1 MKRFFKYD
9 YMPSNWMTSEETF
22 KHMLGFKLKLIL
34 VALLFGLFLV
44 IGTIVTN
51 HYMLKTSL
59 IEYVDQRD
67 QQHLERIKK
76 NLQHVLT
83 QRGESDLSQ
92 MDEVTWKNLVGIS
105 SRVDFA
111 ETMVPAEVFL
121 FHPFSEF
128 KRFHPDYTEQRL
140 SLMNTDRQCIFGN
153 ETSNRTLFLPIELNN
168 QKIGYIG
175 YAHREELTESLDIQL
190 EQRQRELITYSV
202 AFLVLITG
210 LLLLP
215 IAHYFIHPILA
226 VTQGMRAL
234 TAGRFDTRLKVNRRD
249 ELGQLLQDFNHLSKS
264 LEKNQQSRNQW
275 IADIS
280 HELRT
285 PLTIIRGDIEAMKD
299 GVRQLNQQTLD
310 NLHSEVVH
318 LNRLI
323 DDLYQI
329 ALNDVGG
336 LRYQMHRV
344 NFTGLVNSTL
354 ANFRQ
359 QADIKGLKLYAR
371 LPEQD
376 LYLLGD
382 SDRLQQMLAN
392 LLANSIAYTDAPGE
406 IHLTLTENKKV
417 LHLVLEDTAPS
428 VSEEAMQHLFER
440 FYRAE
445 GSRNRRF
452 GGAGIGLA
460 LVQQIAQAHQG
471 DVTVSASHIGG
482 LKFTLTLPQEAYAS

>member
-1 MKRFFKYD
+1 
-9 YMPSNWMTSEETF
+9 
-22 KHMLGFKLKLIL
+22 MLGFKLKLIV

-44 IGTIVTN
+44 IGTIVSN

-59 IEYVDQRD
+59 IEYVDKRD
-67 QQHLERIKK
+67 QLHLERIKK
-76 NLQHVLT
+76 NLQHVLI
-83 QRGESDLSQ
+83 QRGETDLSN

-105 SRVDFA
+105 SRVDFT

-121 FHPFSEF
+121 FHPYSEF

-140 SLMNTDRQCIFGN
+140 NLMNTDRECIFGN
-153 ETSNRTLFLPIELNN
+153 ETGERTLFLPIELNN
-168 QKIGYIG
+168 QKIGYLG
-175 YAHREELTESLDIQL
+175 YTHREELTESLDIQL
-190 EQRQRELITYSV
+190 EKRQRELITYSV

-215 IAHYFIHPILA
+215 IAHYFIHPILS

-234 TAGRFDTRLKVNRRD
+234 TAGRFETRLEVNRRD

-285 PLTIIRGDIEAMKD
+285 PLTIIRGEIEAMKD
-299 GVRQLNQQTLD
+299 GVRPLNQLNLD
-310 NLHSEVVH
+310 HLHSEVIH

-344 NFTGLVNSTL
+344 NFAELVKSTL
-354 ANFRQ
+354 ESFRS
-359 QADIKGLKLYAR
+359 QAATKGLNLHVQLTTSQAF
-371 LPEQD
+371 
-376 LYLLGD
+376 LLGD
-382 SDRLQQMLAN
+382 SGRLQQMLAN
-392 LLANSIAYTDAPGE
+392 LITNSIAYTDAPGD
-406 IHLTLTENKKV
+406 IYLSLTRHKKMLHLTI
-417 LHLVLEDTAPS
+417 EDSAPS
-428 VSEEAMQHLFER
+428 VSDEAMQHLFER

-445 GSRNRRF
+445 GSRNRRL

-460 LVQQIAQAHQG
+460 LVQQIVHAHQG
-471 DVTVSASHIGG
+471 DIAVLASQHGG
-482 LKFTLTLPQEAYAS
+482 LKFNLTLPQEAYAS

>member
-1 MKRFFKYD
+1 
-9 YMPSNWMTSEETF
+9 MTSGETL

-34 VALLFGLFLV
+34 VALVFGLFLV

-67 QQHLERIKK
+67 QLHLERIKK

-128 KRFHPDYTEQRL
+128 KRFHPNYTEQRL
-140 SLMNTDRQCIFGN
+140 SLMNTGRECIFGN
-153 ETSNRTLFLPIELNN
+153 EASNRTLFLPVEIDNE
-168 QKIGYIG
+168 KVGYIG
-175 YAHREELTESLDIQL
+175 YSHREKLTESLDIQL

-299 GVRQLNQQTLD
+299 GVRPLNQHSLD
-310 NLHSEVVH
+310 NLHNEVIH

-336 LRYQMHRV
+336 LRYQMTRV
-344 NFTGLVNSTL
+344 NFTSLVNNAL
-354 ANFRQ
+354 ENFRP
-359 QADIKGLKLYAR
+359 QAEAKGLAIHAQ

-376 LYLLGD
+376 LFLLGD
-382 SDRLQQMLAN
+382 NDRLHQMIAN
-392 LLANSIAYTDAPGE
+392 LIANSIAYTDQPGH
-406 IHLTLTENKKV
+406 IYIKLTQNKKV
-417 LHLVLEDTAPS
+417 LHLELEDTAPS
-428 VSEEAMQHLFER
+428 VSEEAMKHLFER

-460 LVQQIAQAHQG
+460 LVQQIVHAHQG
-471 DVTVSASHIGG
+471 DVTVSASSHGG
-482 LKFTLTLPQEAYAS
+482 LKFYLTLPQEAYAS